1 MRYDKLVI
9 KGQLIDGRYRKNSSL
24 LIKKEMS
31 MLNKK
36 SLGLLLAISITFTN
50 SAFAQA
56 TAEQAIHYRQSA
68 FEVLLWNWM
77 PMSAMVRGKVPYDK
91 AKFALHAGR
100 VAAISTQL
108 LEGFP
113 KGSDKGAKTEAKP
126 EIWVKFAD
134 FQSKMTALQN
144 ESAALS
150 KLAAA
155 GDLNAIKTQ
164 FAKVGG
170 ACKACHDNY
179 KSE

>member
-1 MRYDKLVI
+1 
-9 KGQLIDGRYRKNSSL
+9 
-24 LIKKEMS
+24 
-31 MLNKK
+31 MLKKK
-36 SLGLLLAISITFTN
+36 SLGLLLAISIAATN
-50 SAFAQA
+50 TAFAQA

-91 AKFALHAGR
+91 AKFGLHAGR
-100 VAAISTQL
+100 VSVIATQL

-126 EIWVKFAD
+126 EIWTKFAD

-144 ESAALS
+144 ESATLA
-150 KLAAA
+150 KLAQGA
-155 GDLNAIKTQ
+155 DFNAIKAQ

-170 ACKACHDNY
+170 TCKACHDNY